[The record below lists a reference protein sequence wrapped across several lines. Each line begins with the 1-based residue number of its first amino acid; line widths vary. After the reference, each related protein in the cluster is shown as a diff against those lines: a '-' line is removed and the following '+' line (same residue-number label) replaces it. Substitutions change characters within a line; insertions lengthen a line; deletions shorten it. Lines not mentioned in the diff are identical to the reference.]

1 MAKGAVLVGREAIL
15 RLERLGPGYP
25 VVVLGLLALVGWGA
39 GVYGTRQWRI
49 GLWVTGM
56 NTPAYWGLYIV
67 NFVFFIGLSAG
78 GILVAAL
85 VHAAGIERFRPVA
98 RIAEILAISCLLL
111 ATVFVL
117 LDLGRPDRVHHLLL
131 YGRLGSPLVWDVV
144 VITIYLTISMALGY
158 FSTRADLVRCMHAL
172 PRRRTLYRLLA
183 LGDTDLSPRA
193 LTRDRRILR
202 VLALASIP
210 AAVTLHSVTAWILGL
225 VKARPGWHTA
235 LIAPLF
241 VVSAMVSGLALVIVA
256 VVVSRRAFR
265 LAIEARVVRELGVL
279 LAFLIPVLGYFL
291 FAELLTVVY
300 AGEPASLAVFREMM
314 VGRYAPV
321 FWFNLLVG
329 LVLPL
334 LVLLNPPRRWVLAG
348 SAVTTVAL
356 VPLLQRLDVASPGWL
371 PAPPPQLGLA
381 VPGWV
386 AYPALWALGLALPLL
401 LLVSPRGLTPGR
413 VGIAAGLVVLGVL
426 AERTNIVI
434 PPLLQRLMPYPPG
447 PGYAPTWVEV
457 SVVLGTYALG
467 ALAFVLVAKLFP
479 LVELEPMPE
488 GSS

>member
-1 MAKGAVLVGREAIL
+1 MARGAVLVGREAIL
-15 RLERLGPGYP
+15 RLERLGPGYL
-25 VVVLGLLALVGWGA
+25 VVLLGLLALVAWGA
-39 GVYGTRQWRI
+39 GAYATQQWRI

-85 VHAAGIERFRPVA
+85 VHAAGVERFRPVA
-98 RIAEILAISCLLL
+98 RIAEILAISCLIL

-144 VITIYLTISMALGY
+144 VITVYLAISMALGY

-183 LGDTDLSPRA
+183 LGDTDLSPGA
-193 LTRDRRILR
+193 LERDRRILR
-202 VLALASIP
+202 TLALASIP

-256 VVVSRRAFR
+256 VVASRRAFR
-265 LAIEARVVRELGVL
+265 LPIEPRVVRELGVL

-291 FAELLTVVY
+291 FAELLTAVY
-300 AGEPASLAVFREMM
+300 AAEPATLAIFREMM
-314 VGRYAPV
+314 AGRYAPV

-334 LVLLNPPRRWVLAG
+334 LVLLNPPRRWILAG
-348 SAVTTVAL
+348 SAVAMVVLAP
-356 VPLLQRLDVASPGWL
+356 VVQRLDVTLPGLL
-371 PAPPPQLGLA
+371 PHPWPWVGPT
-381 VPGWV
+381 VPSWV
-386 AYPALWALGLALPLL
+386 AYPAIWVLGLALPLL

-413 VGIAAGLVVLGVL
+413 VGVAAALVVLGVL

-447 PGYAPTWVEV
+447 PGYAPTGVEV
-457 SVVLGTYALG
+457 SAVVGTYALG
-467 ALAFVLVAKLFP
+467 ALAFVLLAKLFL
-479 LVELEPMPE
+479 LVELESGPE
-488 GSS
+488 GGP